1 MKIKNNIT
9 EKKLTKSELEVREKV
24 IKDLKKNKSSLVK
37 RYGKDAEAVMY
48 GRATNIA
55 KKMAESE
62 NKNRIKELVKKS
74 LMKED
79 EVTQDKD
86 HKITQEGNLWVLVYK
101 NKNKTFKH
109 HFGSKKEAEEFWNN
123 NKNSDNSMKFE
134 EGKKEDVTGDGK
146 IDSKDYLAKR
156 DIAIQKAK
164 SKMNEADMFG
174 EFEVGDIVKYK
185 DKDHEVTRIEP
196 DRIYIR
202 PTGTSMIGKL
212 NHFWV
217 KREDLNEKATKV
229 KPNMNEDL
237 DLGHEDNEPH
247 MIKGDL
253 YRIGKYAMELYAMAE
268 KLEETGQE
276 IDFPSWW
283 QAMIT
288 DASTKMVKAKHYLD
302 FELKEPAID
311 AVVGKL
317 TGKKPPMMESAYDY
331 VKTPKEYITLQ
342 LSDFFRVP
350 KTNLMSFNLDGTD
363 DIEALTQALNSTST
377 QGTERYLKSSIKSAQ
392 DHFNVT
398 EGFLDRMKASVK
410 GAVAGVGQAAKNIG
424 SAVKGDSSQFKSVS
438 NTANMAKLGQK
449 VKTFG
454 KEIDDVINDINKLFP
469 KEKLDKDPEL
479 KGKIEKYLATLN
491 QTKTLNTAI
500 SSVDENMFTG
510 RNNMNRGSSYSD
522 YSSDSDISIDILAS
536 KIAKALKNP
545 ENQDEDDQNNIKQA
559 RKALNLGDIEIAGK
573 IIKPY
578 ITEKRA
584 KQLKEYTVND
594 FRYITPGSGRPKID
608 PALFAKLM
616 PKSAKTC
623 KEAEARIKMYNGST
637 MFVHSQ
643 YFVVT
648 PNGNMPN
655 KPKYEIHQSQYYNN
669 DYNAPANLKGQ
680 DVNVT
685 FLTIFDVTNGEV
697 ELGVCYVDTKVFL
710 DEYKVVFELLKR
722 VSEDIRQNS
731 PGELDGEYEGK
742 PQKIQGADIYDTLK
756 DILDISNSENDFIRK
771 ITDSLTDETSS
782 LSKSTEKKLRNWYKK
797 NVTN

>member
-74 LMKED
+74 LMKE
-79 EVTQDKD
+79 EEAPQDKD

-109 HFGSKKEAEEFWNN
+109 HFSSKKEAEEFWNN

-164 SKMNEADMFG
+164 SKVKNESLEGIKTSEDLDKLKSYLKELTDEG
-174 EFEVGDIVKYK
+174 IIHREVYNNILSLVKQIIISTK
-185 DKDHEVTRIEP
+185 P
-196 DRIYIR
+196 Q
-202 PTGTSMIGKL
+202 S
-212 NHFWV
+212 
-217 KREDLNEKATKV
+217 EDLNE
-229 KPNMNEDL
+229 DI

-247 MIKGDL
+247 MIKGEL

-268 KLEETGQE
+268 ELEETGQE

-283 QAMIT
+283 QSMIT

-311 AVVGKL
+311 AVVDKL
-317 TGKKPPMMESAYDY
+317 TGEKSHMGEPDY
-331 VKTPKEYITLQ
+331 
-342 LSDFFRVP
+342 SD
-350 KTNLMSFNLDGTD
+350 
-363 DIEALTQALNSTST
+363 
-377 QGTERYLKSSIKSAQ
+377 
-392 DHFNVT
+392 VT
-398 EGFLDRMKASVK
+398 EGFLDRMKAGVK
-410 GAVAGVGQAAKNIG
+410 GAVASVGQATKNIG
-424 SAVKGDSSQFKSVS
+424 AAIKGDPSQFKSVS

-469 KEKLDKDPEL
+469 KEKLDKDPKL
-479 KGKIEKYLATLN
+479 KEKIEKYLATLN

-500 SSVDENMFTG
+500 SDPDTTTPPVKENFFMG
-510 RNNMNRGSSYSD
+510 RNPYNMGSSYSD

-545 ENQDEDDQNNIKQA
+545 KNQNEDDQNNIKQA
-559 RKALNLGDIEIAGK
+559 RKALNLGDVEVAKKIA
-573 IIKPY
+573 KPY
-578 ITEKRA
+578 ITEKIA
-584 KQLKEYTVND
+584 KQLKED
-594 FRYITPGSGRPKID
+594 PK
-608 PALFAKLM
+608 
-616 PKSAKTC
+616 
-623 KEAEARIKMYNGST
+623 
-637 MFVHSQ
+637 
-643 YFVVT
+643 
-648 PNGNMPN
+648 
-655 KPKYEIHQSQYYNN
+655 
-669 DYNAPANLKGQ
+669 
-680 DVNVT
+680 
-685 FLTIFDVTNGEV
+685 
-697 ELGVCYVDTKVFL
+697 
-710 DEYKVVFELLKR
+710 
-722 VSEDIRQNS
+722 QNY
-731 PGELDGEYEGK
+731 PEELDGEYEGK

-771 ITDSLTDETSS
+771 MTDSLTDETSA
-782 LSKSTEKKLRNWYKK
+782 LSKSSEEKLRNWYKK

>member
-74 LMKED
+74 LMKE
-79 EVTQDKD
+79 EEAPQDKD

-109 HFGSKKEAEEFWNN
+109 HFSSKKEAEEFWNN

-164 SKMNEADMFG
+164 SKVKNESLEGIKTSEDLDKLKSYLKELTDEG
-174 EFEVGDIVKYK
+174 IIHREVYNNILSLVKQIIISTK
-185 DKDHEVTRIEP
+185 P
-196 DRIYIR
+196 Q
-202 PTGTSMIGKL
+202 S
-212 NHFWV
+212 
-217 KREDLNEKATKV
+217 EDLNE
-229 KPNMNEDL
+229 DI

-247 MIKGDL
+247 MIKGEL

-268 KLEETGQE
+268 ELEETGQE

-283 QAMIT
+283 QSMIT
-288 DASTKMVKAKHYLD
+288 DSASKMVKAKHYLD

-311 AVVGKL
+311 AVVDKL
-317 TGKKPPMMESAYDY
+317 TGKKPHMGEPDY
-331 VKTPKEYITLQ
+331 
-342 LSDFFRVP
+342 SD
-350 KTNLMSFNLDGTD
+350 
-363 DIEALTQALNSTST
+363 
-377 QGTERYLKSSIKSAQ
+377 
-392 DHFNVT
+392 VT

-410 GAVAGVGQAAKNIG
+410 GAVAGVGQVAKNIG

-469 KEKLDKDPEL
+469 KEKLSKDPKL
-479 KGKIEKYLATLN
+479 KEKIEKYLATLN
-491 QTKTLNTAI
+491 QTKTLNAAI
-500 SSVDENMFTG
+500 TTPPVKENFFMG
-510 RNNMNRGSSYSD
+510 RNPYNMGSSYSD

-545 ENQDEDDQNNIKQA
+545 ENQNEDDQNNIKQA
-559 RKALNLGDIEIAGK
+559 RKALNLGDVEVAKKIA
-573 IIKPY
+573 KPY
-578 ITEKRA
+578 ITEKIA
-584 KQLKEYTVND
+584 KQLKE
-594 FRYITPGSGRPKID
+594 D
-608 PALFAKLM
+608 P
-616 PKSAKTC
+616 
-623 KEAEARIKMYNGST
+623 E
-637 MFVHSQ
+637 
-643 YFVVT
+643 
-648 PNGNMPN
+648 
-655 KPKYEIHQSQYYNN
+655 
-669 DYNAPANLKGQ
+669 
-680 DVNVT
+680 
-685 FLTIFDVTNGEV
+685 
-697 ELGVCYVDTKVFL
+697 
-710 DEYKVVFELLKR
+710 
-722 VSEDIRQNS
+722 QNY

-756 DILDISNSENDFIRK
+756 DILDISNSENDFIK
-771 ITDSLTDETSS
+771 KMTDSLTDETST
-782 LSKSTEKKLRNWYKK
+782 LSKSSEEKLRNWYKK

>member
-164 SKMNEADMFG
+164 SKVKE
-174 EFEVGDIVKYK
+174 DI
-185 DKDHEVTRIEP
+185 
-196 DRIYIR
+196 
-202 PTGTSMIGKL
+202 
-212 NHFWV
+212 
-217 KREDLNEKATKV
+217 
-229 KPNMNEDL
+229 

-268 KLEETGQE
+268 ELEETGQE

-311 AVVGKL
+311 AIVDKL
-317 TGKKPPMMESAYDY
+317 TGEKPHMDEPDY
-331 VKTPKEYITLQ
+331 
-342 LSDFFRVP
+342 SD
-350 KTNLMSFNLDGTD
+350 
-363 DIEALTQALNSTST
+363 
-377 QGTERYLKSSIKSAQ
+377 
-392 DHFNVT
+392 VT

-510 RNNMNRGSSYSD
+510 RNDMNMGSSYSD

-545 ENQDEDDQNNIKQA
+545 ENQNEDDQNNIKQA

-584 KQLKEYTVND
+584 KQLKEYTQND
-594 FRYITPGSGRPKID
+594 FQATVPGSGRPKID
-608 PALFAKLM
+608 PAFFAKLM
-616 PKSAKTC
+616 PKSAKTS

-669 DYNAPANLKGQ
+669 EYNAPANLKGQ

-782 LSKSTEKKLRNWYKK
+782 LSKSTEEKLRNWYKK